1 MARDYAQKKRS
12 SRAAP
17 QRSSIPRWVWIFTTS
32 VAVLFVAGLFVLSR
46 QPSGEPIRLE
56 LPVIPRVTTAPAP
69 TQQNQ
74 APAPTR
80 AAPAQPSRQEQLE
93 FYTLL
98 QQTDVLV
105 PDSDLVFR
113 DRNAPT
119 PSQPNATSGAG
130 SSTNSATPQVLPSG
144 QYIVQVASFSR
155 RSDADTLRARLILEG
170 LTNTHITAADLGD
183 RGVFHRVMIGPV
195 NGSREAAGVAN
206 TLERLGLQGLV
217 RNYPG

>member
-17 QRSSIPRWVWIFTTS
+17 QRSSVPRWVWIFTTS
-32 VAVLFVAGLFVLSR
+32 VAILFVAGLFLLSR
-46 QPSGEPIRLE
+46 QPEGEPIRLE
-56 LPVIPRVTTAPAP
+56 LPSLPRVVTTPAP
-69 TQQNQ
+69 QTQ

-80 AAPAQPSRQEQLE
+80 PTPAEPSRQEQLE

-105 PDSDLVFR
+105 PDSDLVLR
-113 DRNAPT
+113 DRDLPPQESTASGTANSGT
-119 PSQPNATSGAG
+119 SQG
-130 SSTNSATPQVLPSG
+130 SATGQALPSG

-170 LTNTHITAADLGD
+170 LTSAHITQADLGE

-217 RNYPG
+217 RNYSE